1 MLSRSMK
8 IAALFCFCSAVFWS
22 WAGTGLQLA
31 QAQEAG
37 PATGANAPPA
47 AAAETP
53 PAAPN
58 VADSGATPSEA
69 PHERSFLSW
78 IIESSGWIGAVIL
91 ALSIYFVALVFR
103 QFMELRAE
111 NIVPPALLEECEN
124 LLKARDFQGIYRAAK
139 ADESML
145 GSLLTT
151 GMSELQFGLPEA
163 REAMD
168 RQAEVHVVN
177 MEKQISMMAVLG
189 TLGPMIGLLGT
200 LKGMIGSFSVIAL
213 SDTQLKASEV
223 AGGIS
228 EALLLTFEGVGL
240 SVPAI
245 YFFAFFRNRVSSLS
259 TEAMHVADIFIRRL
273 NSLYR
278 GKGGETQEAAE

>member
-1 MLSRSMK
+1 MK
-8 IAALFCFCSAVFWS
+8 IAAIFCFCCAVFWS
-22 WAGTGLQLA
+22 WAGTRSQWV
-31 QAQEAG
+31 QAQEDGA
-37 PATGANAPPA
+37 ATKNAPPA
-47 AAAETP
+47 AAAEVP
-53 PAAPN
+53 PASPGSPAP
-58 VADSGATPSEA
+58 SGEHSDA
-69 PHERSFLSW
+69 PEQRSFLSW
-78 IIESSGWIGAVIL
+78 IIESSGWIGGIIL
-91 ALSIYFVALVFR
+91 LLSIYFVALVFR
-103 QFMELRAE
+103 QFMELRLE
-111 NIVPPALLEECEN
+111 NIAPPALLEECES
-124 LLKARDFQGIYRAAK
+124 LLKARDYQGIYKAAK
-139 ADESML
+139 ANESML

-259 TEAMHVADIFIRRL
+259 TEAMHMADIFIRRL
-273 NSLYR
+273 NAMYR
-278 GKGGETQEAAE
+278 GKGGAEGQEAAE